1 MKKLPLAAI
10 IAGALCI
17 ASAATA
23 ETDVLTE
30 KNSDLRMVGWFA
42 ASNSECGTAFS
53 GSAMNYFTRK
63 GAESEGISMEEAQE
77 RTVEAGAL
85 VLTRMK
91 EDPPFK
97 LQFCQR
103 MIDAYVSN

>member
-1 MKKLPLAAI
+1 
-10 IAGALCI
+10 
-17 ASAATA
+17 
-23 ETDVLTE
+23 
-30 KNSDLRMVGWFA
+30 
-42 ASNSECGTAFS
+42 
-53 GSAMNYFTRK
+53 
-63 GAESEGISMEEAQE
+63 MEEAQE

>member
-1 MKKLPLAAI
+1 
-10 IAGALCI
+10 
-17 ASAATA
+17 
-23 ETDVLTE
+23 
-30 KNSDLRMVGWFA
+30 
-42 ASNSECGTAFS
+42 
-53 GSAMNYFTRK
+53 MNYFTRK